1 MKKNLLSILIL
12 ALVIVNMAMTA
23 FVLFSVMS
31 TNAKTAAL
39 VTDILGALELE
50 ANSGMNGDGT
60 GLGSNVNVAISDRAN
75 YNLSKADGSNMTFS
89 LRPGA
94 DGGQHYAVVTA
105 IVLFMNTSDPDYA
118 THGTEEQLTANSVAL
133 QGVAG
138 NVFSA
143 HTLDELNAD
152 QAAIKQELLAAF
164 QEYYGGSRFIYD
176 VNLSGLLTQ

>member
-39 VTDILGALELE
+39 VTDIAGALELE
-50 ANSGMNGDGT
+50 ANSGMNGDGS
-60 GLGSNVNVAISDRAN
+60 GLGSNVNVAIADRMT
-75 YNLSKADGSNMTFS
+75 YTLGKADGSNMTFS
-89 LRPGA
+89 LKTGA
-94 DGGQHYAVVTA
+94 DGQQHYAVVTA
-105 IVLFMNTSDPDYA
+105 VVLFMDASNADYK
-118 THGTEEQLTANSVAL
+118 THGTPEQLTANSVAL

-138 NVFSA
+138 NIFSA

-164 QEYYGGSRFIYD
+164 QEYYGGSKFIYD